1 MIRKRAIKISIIIF
15 SAILIIGLGLISCF
29 YLFVPGY
36 VEKDILPPLLKK
48 SGIELSSV
56 NVRNIGFW
64 GAEISDVKIGPDDGG
79 IQVDSIRLDYSPSGL
94 FNRHINRILISG
106 ISINA
111 GYENNK
117 LTITGLD
124 EILNKKES
132 SKEESETAAPVTIG
146 EIKIVNSTLDLD
158 YESNN
163 FRIPFDISATSFDKD
178 LLPHNFNATIY
189 PDGNKITV
197 SGIWENSI
205 IKLAVKSDE
214 ITLGLYEKILRD
226 MIPVNLKGQSSIDFA
241 ATLSIDPFTI
251 KDISASFKLD
261 KTTITY
267 SGVVLKNP
275 SAPLMDYKPIS
286 INIDSKDAQYLN
298 FKISPVIVNNSG
310 LSILSQLA
318 GSLDIGKDILKGDI
332 KAFTRLLAENNMTPL
347 AWNVSIENSTDVTSV
362 QIGAKEDEEN
372 MGQPFR
378 VSINETNI
386 TAVSPEITASV
397 LFDKGI
403 LSGDYLFRL
412 KKAGA
417 EIGDMSFSLPAVSV
431 KGNIRQDENIMNQ
444 YISSFTLNS
453 REIAFNSPDIKAMI
467 PEYLVKGEI
476 EYDPDM
482 GINIDTGI
490 NFKKGVV
497 SMQGGDINIKEIE
510 GDLPFSWPLDRSN
523 DKGKLSIEKFT
534 YGDYAFGPLSLK
546 IAQKKGDISFTGTV
560 KYPALADMIINIEG
574 STSLTSKGGATNIKA
589 DIPAYKPGAD
599 IDLGKFA
606 PALKGYKFNG
616 LLKTDGAI
624 NLSGSL
630 MKSGLNITIEKGAI
644 NNNENKLALKD
655 ILLSLTLDDLI
666 SFRSPFGQK
675 IKIGNASFGDISVND
690 VAVDFRVD
698 TLSSIFIEQGRFK
711 WCGGNINIQS
721 FRVDTE
727 KDEYLITLFCDRLM
741 LADILEQFGVAGVSG
756 GGTVNGRIPIT
767 ISKGKISFED
777 GFLYSTPGGGG
788 KINIQGTD
796 IFKEG
801 MAPGTP
807 EYIQMD
813 IASEALKAF
822 DYSWV
827 KLSLDSDDGELAV
840 KLQFDGKPENK
851 LPFRYDKDLSR
862 FQRVE
867 TASEGSNFQG
877 ISLDVNFKLPLDE
890 LLNYKGALDMIK

>member
-1 MIRKRAIKISIIIF
+1 MIRKRTIKISLIIS
-15 SAILIIGLGLISCF
+15 SAILILGLVLISCF
-29 YLFVPGY
+29 YLFVPGH
-36 VEKDILPPLLKK
+36 VESTLLPDIMKNI
-48 SGIELSSV
+48 GIELSSV
-56 NVRNIGFW
+56 NVRSIGLN
-64 GAEISDVKIGPDDGG
+64 GAEISDIKIGPDDGG
-79 IQVDSIRLDYSPSGL
+79 LQVDSIRLDYTPSGL
-94 FNRHINRILISG
+94 IKRDIDRVVISG
-106 ISINA
+106 ISVSA
-111 GYENNK
+111 EYKKNK

-124 EILNKKES
+124 NILNNNGT
-132 SKEESETAAPVTIG
+132 SKENKETSSPVTIG
-146 EIKIVNSTLDLD
+146 EIKIVNSTLNLGFEDN
-158 YESNN
+158 Y
-163 FRIPFDISATSFDKD
+163 FRVPLDISLSSFDKAF
-178 LLPHNFNATIY
+178 LPHIFMARIY
-189 PDGNKITV
+189 PDGNRITI
-197 SGIWENSI
+197 SGTWENA

-214 ITLGLYEKILRD
+214 MALGFYERILMD
-226 MIPVNLKGQSSIDFA
+226 IMPVNLKGKSSFELA
-241 ATLSIDPFTI
+241 TTLSLEPFSI

-261 KTTITY
+261 KTSITY
-267 SGVVLKNP
+267 SGITISNP
-275 SAPLMDYKPIS
+275 SAPLMGYQPIS
-286 INIDSKDAQYLN
+286 ININSKDGRLFN
-298 FKISPVIVNNSG
+298 FDISPVMLNQSG
-310 LSILSQLA
+310 FSILSQLS
-318 GSLDIGKDILKGDI
+318 GSIDLGKESLKGDI
-332 KAFTRLLAENNMTPL
+332 KAITRLLSDNNMPAL
-347 AWNVSIENSTDVTSV
+347 AWNVAIEKSTDTTHV

-372 MGQPFR
+372 IGQPFS
-378 VSINETNI
+378 VSINETLV
-386 TAVSPEITASV
+386 TAVSPEIEASV
-397 LFDKGI
+397 SFDKGI
-403 LSGDYLFRL
+403 LSCDYLLRL

-417 EIGDMSFSLPAVSV
+417 QTSDMSFSLPAVSV
-431 KGNIRQDENIMNQ
+431 KGNIRQDENIMSQ

-453 REIAFNSPDIKAMI
+453 REITLNSPDIKANI

-476 EYDPDM
+476 RYTKDK
-482 GINIDTGI
+482 GIDLDTGV
-490 NFKKGVV
+490 NFKKGIV
-497 SMQGGDINIKEIE
+497 SMVNGALNIKGIT
-510 GDLPFSWPLDRSN
+510 GDLPFSWPLAKSHDSGR
-523 DKGKLSIEKFT
+523 LSIGDVT
-534 YGDYAFGPLSLK
+534 YENYTLGPLDLK
-546 IAQKKGDISFTGTV
+546 IAQKKGDISFSGTV
-560 KYPALADMIINIEG
+560 KYPALTDMTVNLNG
-574 STSLTSKGGATNIKA
+574 STSLTSQSGATNIKA
-589 DIPAYKPGAD
+589 DIPAYQPGAD

-616 LLKTDGAI
+616 LLKTDGEI
-624 NLSGSL
+624 NLAGSL
-630 MKSGLNITIEKGAI
+630 IKSGLNIRIENGTL
-644 NNNENKLALKD
+644 NNKENKLTLKD

-675 IKIGNASFGDISVND
+675 IKIGKASFGDISATD
-690 VAVDFRVD
+690 IAFDFRVD
-698 TLSSIFIEQGRFK
+698 SLSSIFIEQGRFK

-741 LADILEQFGVAGVSG
+741 LADILEQFGVFGVSG

-788 KINIQGTD
+788 KINIKGTD

-851 LPFRYDKDLSR
+851 LPFRYDKDLSM

-867 TASEGSNFQG
+867 ATSEGSNFQG

>member
-1 MIRKRAIKISIIIF
+1 MPSI
-15 SAILIIGLGLISCF
+15 L
-29 YLFVPGY
+29 
-36 VEKDILPPLLKK
+36 KD
-48 SGIELSSV
+48 SGIELTQLK
-56 NVRNIGFW
+56 VRSIGPG
-64 GAEISDVKIGPDDGG
+64 GAEISDFKIGPDDGG
-79 IQVDSIRLDYSPSGL
+79 ILIDSIRLDYTPSAL
-94 FNRHINRILISG
+94 FKKHINRVVISG
-106 ISINA
+106 ISIDA
-111 GYENNK
+111 RYENNK
-117 LTITGLD
+117 VSITGLD
-124 EILNKKES
+124 ELLNKKDN
-132 SKEESETAAPVTIG
+132 SKEESETAVPVTIG
-146 EIKIVNSTLDLD
+146 EIKIVNSTLDFG
-158 YESNN
+158 YEGKK

-189 PDGNKITV
+189 PDGNKVRV
-197 SGIWENSI
+197 SGIWENNI

-214 ITLGLYEKILRD
+214 VALDLYEKILRD
-226 MIPVNLKGQSSIDFA
+226 MIPVNLKGKSSLDLVL
-241 ATLSIDPFTI
+241 TLSIDPFTI

-261 KTTITY
+261 KSSISY
-267 SGVVLKNP
+267 SGVVLTNP
-275 SAPLMDYKPIS
+275 AVPLVDYRPIS
-286 INIDSKDAQYLN
+286 ININSKDAQHLN
-298 FKISPVIVNNSG
+298 FEISPIMINQSRLSVLSDFSG
-310 LSILSQLA
+310 TV
-318 GSLDIGKDILKGDI
+318 DINEDNLKGDI
-332 KAFTRLLAENNMTPL
+332 KAFTRLLTGDNMPAL
-347 AWNVSIENSTDVTSV
+347 AWDVAIEKSTDITSV
-362 QIGAKEDEEN
+362 KIGAKEGEEN
-372 MGQPFR
+372 FGHPFS
-378 VSINETNI
+378 VSINDTDI
-386 TAVSPEITASV
+386 TAVSPEIEASV

-403 LSGDYLFRL
+403 LSADYLFRL
-412 KKAGA
+412 KKTDAQ
-417 EIGDMSFSLPAVSV
+417 IVDMSFSLPAVSI
-431 KGNIRQDENIMNQ
+431 KGNIRQDENNMDQ

-453 REIAFNSPDIKAMI
+453 REIAFISPDIKASI

-476 EYDPDM
+476 KYDPDK
-482 GINIDTGI
+482 GINMEAGA

-497 SMQGGDINIKEIE
+497 SMQGGALNIKEIA
-510 GDLPFSWPLDRSN
+510 GDFPFSWPLDKSYDR
-523 DKGKLSIEKFT
+523 GRLSIGNFT
-534 YGDYAFGPLSLK
+534 YGDYALGPLDLK
-546 IAQKKGDISFTGTV
+546 IAQKKGDINFTGTV
-560 KYPALADMIINIEG
+560 KYPPLADMKINLSG
-574 STSLTSKGGATNIKA
+574 STSLTSKGGTTNIKA
-589 DIPAYKPGAD
+589 DIPAYKPGVD

-675 IKIGNASFGDISVND
+675 IKIGNASFGDISVDD
-690 VAVDFRVD
+690 VAFDFRVD
-698 TLSSIFIEQGRFK
+698 SLSSIFIEQGRFK

-727 KDEYLITLFCDRLM
+727 KDEYLITLFCDRLR
-741 LADILEQFGVAGVSG
+741 LADLLEQFGVFGVTG

-788 KINIQGTD
+788 KINIRGTD
-796 IFKEG
+796 MFKAG
-801 MAPGTP
+801 MTPGTP

-827 KLSLDSDDGELAV
+827 KMSLNTDQEELTV